1 MTGSAETTELPLTLG
16 QLQHFKVTRE
26 NPALRMAIWSC
37 FRIPGELDV
46 DKFTDSVEILVSR
59 HEALRIEI
67 VERPGSEP
75 RQRVRG
81 LPPRAGLITVQ
92 NVLAR
97 SEDQFGRYLRHLM
110 VQRYRREWD
119 AGGYPFSFGLF
130 RYSPTVHALMV
141 GLSHMAVDGIGA
153 GILVR
158 DLMRTYADTL
168 AGRAPRGP
176 AGRRYA
182 DSVVRGAAP
191 RGDGLRRTALRVPSG
206 LPSPTRFDV
215 PPPGPH
221 ERGGRT
227 RQSSFSLAGT
237 ELAALREQAGL
248 HTCTEFT
255 WVLAAFARTV
265 FRFTRQDR
273 IAVAVPVDLRGP
285 AERETVGMYVVE
297 VPVVVERPRDTGAGR
312 GFVAAVGTAV
322 LRAAVRYRRDRAW
335 DEEHPTDLSVNYRR
349 MTGPDGPELARLGG
363 TDYRP
368 RVDYEAS
375 GVGLRIF
382 SYRDVLHAQAV
393 FASGLFSA
401 DAAEDLSGVL
411 RTSLTSVPGR

>member
-141 GLSHMAVDGIGA
+141 GLSHMAVDGVGA

-168 AGRAPRGP
+168 AGRAPAGRPDGDMPTRSSGGRPARRRRPAHRRAGPLGP
-176 AGRRYA
+176 AVAHPVRRAASRPARAGRPDQAVLLLARRDRA
-182 DSVVRGAAP
+182 RGA
-191 RGDGLRRTALRVPSG
+191 
-206 LPSPTRFDV
+206 
-215 PPPGPH
+215 
-221 ERGGRT
+221 
-227 RQSSFSLAGT
+227 Q
-237 ELAALREQAGL
+237 EQAGL
-248 HTCTEFT
+248 HGCTEFT

-285 AERETVGMYVVE
+285 AGAVVGMYVVE
-297 VPVVVERPRDTGAGR
+297 VPVVVERPRDAGAGR

-335 DEEHPTDLSVNYRR
+335 DEEHPTDLSVNYRK

-363 TDYRP
+363 TGYRP
-368 RVDYEAS
+368 RIDYEAS

-411 RTSLTSVPGR
+411 RTNLTSVPGR